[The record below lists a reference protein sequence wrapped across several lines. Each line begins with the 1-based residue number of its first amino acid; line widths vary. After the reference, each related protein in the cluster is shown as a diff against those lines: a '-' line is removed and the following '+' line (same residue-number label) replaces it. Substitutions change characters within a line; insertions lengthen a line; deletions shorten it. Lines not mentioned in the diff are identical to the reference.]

1 MARFRLR
8 FNQYRPNIKLN
19 GEGRRGFK
27 QEKLIEHFSLCSH
40 NGIHE
45 DTKIQVTGHCDSKN
59 QEAGEDIWIFHL
71 DTFHFPS
78 ASARFKSK
86 MRIKILNKL
95 IQFFNER
102 FVKQV
107 S

>member
-40 NGIHE
+40 NGI
-45 DTKIQVTGHCDSKN
+45 KN